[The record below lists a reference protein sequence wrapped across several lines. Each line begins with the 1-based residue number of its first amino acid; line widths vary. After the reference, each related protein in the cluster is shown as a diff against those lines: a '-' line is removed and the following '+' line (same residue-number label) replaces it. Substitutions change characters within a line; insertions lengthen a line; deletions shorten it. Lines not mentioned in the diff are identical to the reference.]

1 MNVTSKTDG
10 AARQVEASDL
20 TYEVEGARL
29 IDRVA
34 LAADRGEFV
43 GLIGP
48 NGAGKSTLLRTV
60 SGLVRRQEG
69 SVSLEGRDVDEMSP
83 KEVAR
88 TLALVPQ
95 LAPYTYGFTALEVV
109 VMGRYPHMGRFQ
121 VEGASERQAA
131 LDAMRL
137 TRVDDFADREVTTLS
152 GGERQRVFVA
162 RALAQQPRLLLLDEP
177 TTNLD
182 IQYQLQ
188 VMELVRGLTREGLTA
203 VAALHDLSLAARYCD
218 RLVMLNGGR
227 VLAEG
232 LPWEVLTPENIDSA
246 FNVRSLVYTDPVTDS
261 LAVRVLS
268 PSPEEAPK
276 EGPISVV
283 HVIGGGGRASRAMY
297 LLKEA
302 GYSVTAGVLSD
313 GDSDYHA
320 ARMIGIPCPVQPAFS
335 PVTPA
340 LHQQHLELVRKADC
354 VVLADICFGED
365 NYLNL
370 EAAGEGENLV
380 LVEDSS
386 FADRDFTG
394 GRATELYADLRRTGN
409 VTSNDRLLQ
418 DVKRIL
424 DLQPAN
430 KES

>member
-1 MNVTSKTDG
+1 MEEGSRPAPVR
-10 AARQVEASDL
+10 AVDL
-20 TYEVEGARL
+20 TYQVEGARL
-29 IDRVA
+29 LDRVA
-34 LAADRGEFV
+34 LEAGRGELV

-48 NGAGKSTLLRTV
+48 NGAGKSTLLRTI

-109 VMGRYPHMGRFQ
+109 IMGRYPHMGRFQ
-121 VEGASERQAA
+121 VEGASERRAA

-137 TRVDDFADREVTTLS
+137 TRVDGFVDREVTTLS

-162 RALAQQPRLLLLDEP
+162 RALAQHPRLLLLDEP

-188 VMELVRGLTREGLTA
+188 VMELVRGLTREGLPA

-218 RLVMLNGGR
+218 RLVLLAGGR

-246 FNVRSLVYTDPVTDS
+246 FGVRSLVYTDPVTDS

-268 PSPEEAPK
+268 PSREAPK
-276 EGPISVV
+276 DGPSRVV
-283 HVIGGGGRASRAMY
+283 HVIGGGGRASHAMY

-302 GYSVTAGVLSD
+302 GYTVTAGVLSD
-313 GDSDYHA
+313 GDSDYQA
-320 ARMIGIPCPVQPAFS
+320 AQMLGIPCPVQPAFS
-335 PVTPA
+335 PIDPS
-340 LHQQHLELVRKADC
+340 LHRQHLELVGEADC
-354 VVLADICFGED
+354 VVLADICFGEN
-365 NYLNL
+365 NYPNL
-370 EAAGEGENLV
+370 EAAGAATSL
-380 LVEDSS
+380 LLLEDSS
-386 FADRDFTG
+386 FDGRDFTG
-394 GRATELYADLRRTGN
+394 GPATELYADLRRGGT
-409 VTSNDRLLQ
+409 VTSSDRLF
-418 DVKRIL
+418 RT
-424 DLQPAN
+424 
-430 KES
+430 